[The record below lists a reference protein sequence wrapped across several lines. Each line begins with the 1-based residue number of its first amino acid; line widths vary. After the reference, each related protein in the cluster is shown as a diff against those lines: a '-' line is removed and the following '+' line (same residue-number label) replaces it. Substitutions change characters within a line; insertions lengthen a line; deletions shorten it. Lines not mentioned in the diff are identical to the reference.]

1 VSVASASYADEL
13 ESALLSLD
21 GVVDGLEPVDELS
34 HALQCAQLAR
44 AANAPLELIAAAL
57 FHDVARA
64 PSVALA
70 YPGMAHEQAGA
81 TWLEPR
87 LGRVVAWLVGAH
99 VAAKLYLMEHD
110 PSYLALLSAESRH
123 SAIGQLAPEL
133 DDLVRDPMWPDALHL
148 RRLDDAAKRTD
159 VELPSA
165 LELLALVRPLVMRS
179 R

>member
-1 VSVASASYADEL
+1 MTSASYADDL

-44 AANAPLELIAAAL
+44 AANAPLELVAAAL

-64 PSVALA
+64 PMVALA
-70 YPGMAHEQAGA
+70 YPGMPHEQAGA
-81 TWLEPR
+81 KWLEPR
-87 LGRVVAWLVGAH
+87 LGRVVARLVGAH
-99 VAAKLYLMEHD
+99 VAAKLYLLEHD
-110 PSYLALLSAESRH
+110 PGYAALLSEESRQ

-133 DDLVRDPMWPDALHL
+133 DDLVREPMWPDAVRL
-148 RRLDDAAKRTD
+148 RRLDDAAKRPD
-159 VELPSA
+159 VELPNVS
-165 LELLALVRPLVMRS
+165 ELLALVRPLAMRS